1 MSIMTLYIVVE
12 SFISPETGHRVIGG
26 TETWTAALIDLS
38 AKMDWDVVVLQKSQY
53 PQITAD
59 GNYRLITWQKESDLH
74 DTLRTLRK
82 SAPGIVLLYGETFHP
97 HASELPTVLIHHGI
111 GGDGTFDKTGTPL
124 PLLKIKDIR
133 RRWMWFRASINDL
146 NFYRSLSRVIAVDTN
161 VINQFRYAWPM
172 IDVGNFLTY
181 VPNWGDV
188 LEEETALQKW
198 GAFKQQPV
206 VLFLRR
212 FRFLRGAL
220 LWAECLKQLA
230 PQFPGVEFHCVGHGE
245 YQEPFGLL
253 AKHFKNVKTYLQP
266 HDKVKEL
273 YERSHLSVVP
283 SLYSEGTSLSAIEAM
298 CGGCAVIA
306 SNVGGLGNLIIPDA
320 NGYLI
325 EPTVDNFTRVV
336 THCLKSPEE
345 TQAQG
350 MRAREIAKHGLS
362 LECWEKRITAI
373 LLETMEQRNSW
384 LERRFLPHFHM

>member
-1 MSIMTLYIVVE
+1 M
-12 SFISPETGHRVIGG
+12 
-26 TETWTAALIDLS
+26 
-38 AKMDWDVVVLQKSQY
+38 
-53 PQITAD
+53 
-59 GNYRLITWQKESDLH
+59 
-74 DTLRTLRK
+74 
-82 SAPGIVLLYGETFHP
+82 
-97 HASELPTVLIHHGI
+97 
-111 GGDGTFDKTGTPL
+111 
-124 PLLKIKDIR
+124 
-133 RRWMWFRASINDL
+133 
-146 NFYRSLSRVIAVDTN
+146 
-161 VINQFRYAWPM
+161 
-172 IDVGNFLTY
+172 
-181 VPNWGDV
+181 
-188 LEEETALQKW
+188 
-198 GAFKQQPV
+198 
-206 VLFLRR
+206 
-212 FRFLRGAL
+212 

-362 LECWEKRITAI
+362 LECWEKRIIRQFYWKQWNNATAGLKDVFYRTFI
-373 LLETMEQRNSW
+373 CKLKICALICIVRGTIYDA
-384 LERRFLPHFHM
+384 F